1 MCPIYTQEGI
11 RSHSAWSARHVD
23 ALLVGFGFEKRD
35 NGVHTFYRHPDHPHL
50 ALAAPRARRLRP
62 YVVADAVRLV
72 GLVLATQREDK
83 T

>member
-1 MCPIYTQEGI
+1 MVSQ
-11 RSHSAWSARHVD
+11 HVD

-35 NGVHTFYRHPDHPHL
+35 SGAHTFYRHPSHRRL
-50 ALAAPRARRLRP
+50 ALAAPRTRRLRP